1 MRNIILILVA
11 FWVISLPQSLCGQVE
26 RGSND
31 NIIETTFYSD
41 LDPFDNKTFNYR
53 FDNRQRV
60 AEQRAKQSIRLGL
73 MSVAALNIVN
83 GVLADKFGWNLWV
96 DVPAVIAA
104 SGVAMVPFFLWHKQY
119 KNSDTSDMSSQPD
132 STTAL
137 LLEKKLKDC
146 ANRYGTSSV
155 EYGRMLMICSAG
167 CMLGYDLYTS
177 SKLLKEGISIVRK
190 HGNGPFDGL
199 DTIDEIFR
207 HDMMILIENGSGRD
221 YYALQHCIRTTAL
234 KRQYF
239 GAESKFYLK
248 SLLDMSELQAQRFH
262 YSQSL
267 KTHNEGY
274 QAYVKLIKDEFC
286 QRGEKGRSTYWQ
298 TAKNYIY
305 ATVDLAA
312 QTASSWSVGRNRPLA
327 GPTYN
332 ALLLSKGLL
341 LNTTVGFENYVKNSG
356 VEDAVE
362 LLERRKQLSASN
374 APDSVLDSIDLEIL
388 RYLREDG
395 VPYSIPSLDITW
407 DSVQA
412 VLGDDD
418 LAIEFFRDRSNE
430 YGAVLLRKNWSTPRI
445 VMLDNRVK
453 IDSVY
458 YSLDDALKLPMQI
471 GAAYDADDLWKLG
484 RAVWTDEIVKYFPR
498 TTEGRVYFSAD
509 GELQVNGI
517 ENLPMLPIKSSA
529 IKDSMSFARGNY
541 HTVSDLYHVHR
552 LSSTR
557 ELAMKRQEGAGGKA
571 AVFGGLNYG
580 TIPIR
585 ENFRD
590 DRPVKKTG
598 ISVLNGIKRGNI
610 NFLEGTVIEANE
622 VSDLLEGSEDPE
634 WEVHTF
640 MGAHGTEAK
649 FKSLTSSDYR
659 IVHVATHGF
668 VLDAQSA
675 DILYG
680 EGRKDPLLY
689 TGLLLSGAQYRW
701 SGNDVPLG
709 KEDGILTSFEISTM
723 DLRNTDLVVL
733 SACETG
739 LGSIG
744 EDGVFGLQRG
754 FKMAG
759 VGAIL
764 MSLWKVD
771 DVATCFLMTEFY
783 RNWLGGMSKHDA
795 LEEAKRQVRSDPDNN
810 WEDPRFWAAFII
822 LDAVK

>member
-1 MRNIILILVA
+1 MRNILLTFFAVLTVS
-11 FWVISLPQSLCGQVE
+11 FPHTVCGQSV
-26 RGSND
+26 RDGSN

-41 LDPFDNKTFNYR
+41 LDPFENKNFSYR
-53 FDNRQRV
+53 NEGRRKLE
-60 AEQRAKQSIRLGL
+60 EQRARQSIRLGL
-73 MSVAALNIVN
+73 MSVTALNIVN
-83 GVLADKFGWNLWV
+83 GVLADKYDWNLWV
-96 DVPAVIAA
+96 DVPAVIVA

-119 KNSDTSDMSSQPD
+119 KNSDTSYMSSQPD

-146 ANRYGTSSV
+146 ASRYGTSSV

-167 CMLGYDLYTS
+167 CLLGYDLYTS
-177 SKLLKEGISIVRK
+177 SKLLKEGISIVRE

-221 YYALQHCIRTTAL
+221 YYALHHCIRTTEL

-312 QTASSWSVGRNRPLA
+312 QTASSWSTGQNRPLA

-341 LNTTVGFENYVKNSG
+341 LNTTVGFENHVKNSG
-356 VEDAVE
+356 VEDAIE
-362 LLERRKQLSASN
+362 LLEHRKQLSASN
-374 APDSVLDSIDLEIL
+374 VPDSVLDSIDLVIL

-395 VPYSIPSLDITW
+395 VPYSIPSLNITW
-407 DSVQA
+407 NDVQDA
-412 VLGDDD
+412 LGDDD

-430 YGAVLLRKNWSTPRI
+430 YGAVLLRKDWSAPRI
-445 VMLDNRVK
+445 VMLDDRVK

-458 YSLDDALKLPMQI
+458 YSLDEALKLPMQI
-471 GAAYDADDLWKLG
+471 GAAYDANDLWKLS
-484 RAVWTDEIVKYFPR
+484 RAVWTDEIVKFFPR
-498 TTEGRVYFSAD
+498 TIEGRVYFSTD
-509 GELQVNGI
+509 GELQVNGV

-529 IKDSMSFARGNY
+529 IKDSVSFARSNY

-557 ELAMKRQEGAGGKA
+557 ELVLKRQDGNGGKA
-571 AVFGGLNYG
+571 AVFGGLNYDEDFRKG
-580 TIPIR
+580 SPPKKKNKGWNSVMNGR
-585 ENFRD
+585 GRGNF
-590 DRPVKKTG
+590 PF
-598 ISVLNGIKRGNI
+598 LNGTGP
-610 NFLEGTVIEANE
+610 EATV
-622 VSDLLEGSEDPE
+622 VSDLLLKGMPHNF
-634 WEVHTF
+634 EVYTF
-640 MGAHGTEAK
+640 IGDEGTEET
-649 FKSLTSSDYR
+649 FKALSGSNYD
-659 IVHVATHGF
+659 IIHVATHGF
-668 VLDAQSA
+668 VKETAPPEFLAVTDTNNPLSVCGLALSWA
-675 DILYG
+675 NDRMGGG
-680 EGRKDPLLY
+680 EAIRGTD
-689 TGLLLSGAQYRW
+689 
-701 SGNDVPLG
+701 
-709 KEDGILTSFEISTM
+709 DGVLTSLEISTM
-723 DLRNTDLVVL
+723 DLRSTDLVVL

-759 VGAIL
+759 VGTIL

-771 DVATCFLMTEFY
+771 DDATQFLMTEFY
-783 RNWLGGMSKHDA
+783 RNWLDGMSKHDA
-795 LEEAKRQVRSDPDNN
+795 LEEAKRQVRSKQE
-810 WEDPRFWAAFII
+810 WEDPMYWAAFIL
-822 LDAVK
+822 LDAVE